1 MLQKCSIKE
10 TIIPTFVENDMI
22 NWIMSMI
29 KRSITTKI
37 HQFSLDFASALL
49 ANIIHTPS
57 TLEYLERNMTFAD
70 EVDLDINV
78 VA

>member
-10 TIIPTFVENDMI
+10 SVVPTLMEHDLI
-22 NWIMSMI
+22 NWIMTMI
-29 KRSITTKI
+29 KRSVTAKI

-57 TLEYLERNMTFAD
+57 TLEYLERNMMLAQ
-70 EVDLDINV
+70 NV
-78 VA
+78 NDC